1 VLTEAAIEGKSD
13 QLMGLKENVI
23 IGKLIP
29 AGTGMVRYRSVQ
41 PVLAGAPAA
50 AGYAVESF
58 GDGYEGYGD
67 VYYGSEDGGDGE
79 GDLMVGGEMVGDE
92 SAEPVPASPE
102 DGAGDGYAPEEFRAY
117 EES

>member
-1 VLTEAAIEGKSD
+1 
-13 QLMGLKENVI
+13 
-23 IGKLIP
+23 
-29 AGTGMVRYRSVQ
+29 MVRYRSVQ

-67 VYYGSEDGGDGE
+67 VYYGAEDGGE
-79 GDLMVGGEMVGDE
+79 GDGDLIGGMVGDPN
-92 SAEPVPASPE
+92 AEPVSAAGE
-102 DGAGDGYAPEEFRAY
+102 DGAGDGDGYAPEDFQAY